1 MNSPTTIIL
10 GSQSPQRRFL
20 LQTLLPEDRI
30 KIVPPLQSQE
40 AGFDGLTH
48 IDEIRERLREIVAT
62 KNADVLQQCERQE
75 CERQECERQE
85 CERQEWGTVLTADT
99 VVVANDADSSFV
111 LGKPDGPDWQATV
124 QNWFTKFYSSKSHQ
138 VLTAVSFS
146 FQDGTNETLLAST
159 TVHFREVCPKLLD
172 WYIRTEEPLGKAG
185 GYGIQSGGS
194 LFVESIAGSLSNV
207 IGLPLEEVWSVLDAH
222 QLMEISK

>member
-10 GSQSPQRRFL
+10 GSQSPQRRSL

-40 AGFDGLTH
+40 AGFDGLRH

-62 KNADVLQQCERQE
+62 KNADVLQQCK
-75 CERQECERQE
+75 RQE

-111 LGKPDGPDWQATV
+111 LGKPDGPDWQTTV

-172 WYIRTEEPLGKAG
+172 WYIQTEEPLGKAG

-194 LFVESIAGSLSNV
+194 LFVESIEGSLSNV

-222 QLMEISK
+222 QLMEFSK

>member
-10 GSQSPQRRFL
+10 GSQSPQRRSL
-20 LQTLLPEDRI
+20 LQTLLSEDRI
-30 KIVPPLQSQE
+30 EVVPPLQSQE

-48 IDEIRERLREIVAT
+48 IDAIRERLQQIVAT
-62 KNADVLQQCERQE
+62 KNADVLQQCEFQQ
-75 CERQECERQE
+75 CNL
-85 CERQEWGTVLTADT
+85 QEWGVVLTADT

-124 QNWFTKFYSSKSHQ
+124 QNWFTNFYSSKSHQ
-138 VLTAVSFS
+138 VLTAVSFR
-146 FQDGTNETLLAST
+146 FQDGTSETLLAST

-194 LFVESIAGSLSNV
+194 LFVESIEGSLSNV

-222 QLMEISK
+222 QFMGLPE